1 MRVSLCVGY
10 DDILAM
16 YELYVT
22 KAGWF
27 EDEELFKS
35 TTVASITTIGTTIAS
50 STVEIT
56 TSPGTTTSA
65 DQGEDWDYQS
75 DQSYADDHP
84 GKTVASH

>member
-1 MRVSLCVGY
+1 MRVSLRVGY

-35 TTVASITTIGTTIAS
+35 TTVASTTTIGATIAS
-50 STVEIT
+50 STVEIP
-56 TSPGTTTSA
+56 TSPGTTKAA
-65 DQGEDWDYQS
+65 DQEDWDYQS

-84 GKTVASH
+84 GKTIAFH